1 MNRNLFLLISGFLVL
16 QIQCLAQKDS
26 LQTDTTNTI
35 VTEKA
40 MQLML
45 KSDSIHMAD
54 SINQIVLLKQMQ
66 DLKSYEKSKR
76 RALEKELETLKQK
89 DSLRKTALLLEVET
103 LKKQAIGYPVIVHK
117 DTLFSVFTKIGP
129 ISAKERA
136 EIIKSRLLELY
147 QTYLLNTDSLSIT
160 NSGQAIEIYFRD
172 KIILTITELDE
183 LWFEQG
189 KLNIAKQYKQKILTD
204 IAAYKKDKSL
214 TKTLKEIGLV
224 LLVII
229 VQVFLI
235 IGINKLFRKKI
246 NLFLWDKR
254 GKWFKGISFRK
265 YEFLNEN
272 QQASA
277 VLFLAKLIRF
287 ATIILILYLSLPIIF
302 SIFPLTQRLAEI
314 LFSYILSPLRS
325 ILSAFVAYI
334 PKLITIV
341 VILVITHY
349 ILKLFRFIASE
360 IEAEKFSLPG
370 FYPDWAKPTYN
381 IIRLLVLVFMFI
393 VIFPYLPGSD
403 SVIFKSVSIFI
414 GVVFSIS
421 SSSIIGNMM
430 AGLVITYMR
439 PFKIGD
445 RIKIG
450 EVIGNVVEKTPFVTR
465 VRTPKKENITIPNA
479 NVLSQNVMNYSNSKL
494 QGGLVI
500 HTTVTI
506 GYDVPW
512 RKVHQAL
519 INAAKKTSNLNMD
532 IAPFVLQTSLD
543 DFYVSYQL
551 NAHTFE
557 PDKQPAIYSELHQN
571 IQDGFNEAGIE
582 ILSPHYRAARDGNQT
597 TIPEDY
603 LPEDYKAPGFNL
615 TIEKK

>member
-1 MNRNLFLLISGFLVL
+1 
-16 QIQCLAQKDS
+16 
-26 LQTDTTNTI
+26 
-35 VTEKA
+35 
-40 MQLML
+40 
-45 KSDSIHMAD
+45 
-54 SINQIVLLKQMQ
+54 
-66 DLKSYEKSKR
+66 
-76 RALEKELETLKQK
+76 
-89 DSLRKTALLLEVET
+89 LLEVET